1 MQIVRAIP
9 LALSTNNMLQG
20 KHSTYGLL
28 LHIGEQLLETRYG
41 DFQVHVFQN
50 LYTRTY
56 ALAVCLGDIQTP
68 EPLFARIHSACITSE
83 AFGSCDC
90 DCAEQLELA
99 LGRIA
104 EVGRGVIFYL
114 MQEGRGA
121 GYAAKARDRMLVQAS
136 RHRVNTFEA
145 YKTLGLDPDHRRY
158 HEVVLALQLLGVRAP
173 IRLLT
178 NNPEKTRALEELGIT
193 VETAERIQRE
203 ASPFNVHYLSSKR
216 RVGHSLA
223 RSMLVK
229 KEAEL
234 PEPVLAFEPMPL
246 EGAPHLIRMASYLLP
261 IRVSPEG
268 QLAWFRA
275 HVYIDLLAGC
285 ERVVLTYGQSAEGSR
300 QVPLVRIQSESLFE
314 RFPLRNGVNKPQ
326 WKRIVAEMVQHG
338 HGVAVFPSA
347 DGDDALLTAS
357 LLGPRFQV
365 DPLAASRLADE
376 AIFVILAHHIPG
388 KELIPAFTSFDE
400 DNTRRY
406 LVDAFER
413 HGFSLSAPIL
423 FKIAS

>member
-1 MQIVRAIP
+1 
-9 LALSTNNMLQG
+9 MLKG
-20 KHSTYGLL
+20 KHPTYGLL
-28 LHIGEQLLETRYG
+28 LHVGEQLLETRYG

-56 ALAVCLGDIQTP
+56 SLAVCLGDIQTS
-68 EPLFARIHSACITSE
+68 EPLVARIHSACITSE

-104 EVGRGVIFYL
+104 EVGRGIIFYL

-136 RHRVNTFEA
+136 RDTVTTFEA
-145 YKTLGLDPDHRRY
+145 YKTLGLDPDYRRY
-158 HEVVLALQLLGVRAP
+158 HEVALALQLLGVRAP

-193 VETAERIQRE
+193 VEVAERIQRE

-223 RSMLVK
+223 RGMLVK
-229 KEAEL
+229 KGAEL
-234 PEPVLAFEPMPL
+234 PEPVLPFDPTPL

-261 IRVSPEG
+261 LHVGPES

-275 HVYIDLLAGC
+275 HVYFDLLAGC
-285 ERVVLTYGQSAEGSR
+285 ERVVLTYGKSAEGSR
-300 QVPLVRIQSESLFE
+300 RVPLVRIQSESLLE

-326 WKRIVAEMVQHG
+326 WKRVVAEMVQHG
-338 HGVAVFPSA
+338 YGVALFPSA
-347 DGDDALLTAS
+347 DGDAAMLTAS
-357 LLGPRFQV
+357 TLGARLQV
-365 DPLAASRLADE
+365 EPLTASRLADE
-376 AIFVILAHHIPG
+376 TLFVLLAHHVPG
-388 KELIPAFTSFDE
+388 KVLIPAFTSLDE
-400 DNTRRY
+400 DDIRRD
-406 LVDAFER
+406 LVGAFER
-413 HGFSLSAPIL
+413 HGFSLEAPTL